1 MSESRRTARE
11 KWRQIIDGQA
21 GSGLSVAAYCRD
33 RQVAPASFFAW
44 KRRLRLAIAE
54 ALPSLPAFVEVESPP
69 SPTAQAAVSED
80 GVLAREDSALA
91 IEVGL
96 PGRRHLRV
104 RRGFDPRL
112 LSELIHLL
120 EAL

>member
-1 MSESRRTARE
+1 MSESRRAARE

-33 RQVAPASFFAW
+33 RQVPPASFFAW
-44 KRRLRLAIAE
+44 KRRLRLAI
-54 ALPSLPAFVEVESPP
+54 PAFVEVEAVPPSAAPP
-69 SPTAQAAVSED
+69 SPTARATVSED
-80 GVLAREDSALA
+80 SVLA

-96 PGRRHLRV
+96 PGGRHLRV
-104 RRGFDPRL
+104 RRGFDHRL
-112 LSELIHLL
+112 LAELIHLL